1 MWTKK
6 RYEGENVKALL
17 VSCYGFHYDIRFKY
31 VRSILEEGGFQ
42 VKLAF
47 SNFDHLEKQYVSYK
61 DANVIEI
68 QVPSYR
74 KNISIKR
81 LYSHVMFSRKLKKVL
96 TLEKPDLII
105 ADIPPNTIG
114 RSVAW
119 YKEQNEKCKVILD
132 ILDLW
137 PESFSPS
144 KVLTVPF
151 WFWKRIRT
159 SSLPKADYVTLGC
172 DYYNRFLAESLK
184 EEKHSTLYLCKPP
197 LEKRLE
203 LSYPEEVLSFCYLGS
218 MNNIINISN
227 IVRML
232 KDVGKKR
239 KVKLTLIGDGERREY
254 FIEQLKANGIDVN
267 YLGLIFDETLK
278 NDALKKCHFGIN
290 MYNDNVIIG
299 LTMKSLDY
307 FRVGLPTIN
316 MNIYDTGILVKKYQ
330 SGFELSKEH
339 WNEKIDEI
347 VNVQKDEWE
356 KLHENT
362 LRMFQEQFSV
372 AVFEK
377 NFNKVLERCG
387 INK

>member
-1 MWTKK
+1 MK
-6 RYEGENVKALL
+6 
-17 VSCYGFHYDIRFKY
+17 
-31 VRSILEEGGFQ
+31 SILEERGFQ
-42 VKLAF
+42 VKLVF
-47 SNFDHLEKQYVSYK
+47 SSFDHLKKQKVTYRDS
-61 DANVIEI
+61 DIIGI
-68 QVPSYR
+68 QVPSYQ
-74 KNISIKR
+74 KNISLKR
-81 LYSHVMFSRKLKKVL
+81 LYSHIVFSNKLKKVL
-96 TLEKPDLII
+96 TLEKPNLII

-114 RSVAW
+114 RSMTW
-119 YKEQNEKCKVILD
+119 YKGQNKKCKVILD

-144 KVLTVPF
+144 KVLKLPF

-159 SSLPKADYVTLGC
+159 SALPKADYVTLEC
-172 DYYNRFLAESLK
+172 DYYKRFLVDYLK
-184 EEKHSTLYLCKPP
+184 EDRHSTLYLCKPP
-197 LEKRLE
+197 LKERLAF
-203 LSYPEEVLSFCYLGS
+203 SHQEEELSFCYLGS
-218 MNNIINISN
+218 MNNIINIPD

-232 KDVGKKR
+232 RDIKEKR

-254 FIEQLKANGIDVN
+254 FIEQLEANGIDVD
-267 YLGLIFDETLK
+267 YLGLMFDETLK
-278 NDALKKCHFGIN
+278 NDALKRCHFGIN
-290 MYNDNVIIG
+290 MYNDNVIVG

-316 MNIYDTGILVKKYQ
+316 MNIYDTGMLVREYQ
-330 SGFELSKEH
+330 SGFELSMDN

-347 VNVQKDEWE
+347 VNVQKEDWE

-377 NFNKVLERCG
+377 NFSKVLERCG